1 MQHYLRTEEVLSPQV
16 IAERERY
23 YLPYLDVKGNA
34 LPIVMGV
41 SFVASLSGCESTEEI
56 KKRLHFFED
65 EQYVMSDCVC
75 VCVAGLSEG

>member
-1 MQHYLRTEEVLSPQV
+1 MQHYLRMEEVLSPQV

-23 YLPYLDVKGNA
+23 YLPYLDVKGNV

-75 VCVAGLSEG
+75 VCMTGLSEG

>member
-23 YLPYLDVKGNA
+23 YLPYLDVKGNP

-75 VCVAGLSEG
+75 VCVTGLSDG